1 MFRSHPMLGALER
14 GTIIDDRYRILGVLG
29 EGNSGTTYRAEAI
42 GTGEIVALK
51 ALSLRGAD
59 WKLVDL
65 FEREAAI
72 LKTLNHPAIP
82 SYRDSFFVDELEA
95 GSENRVFYLA
105 QTLAPGRTLADWV
118 RSGWRATEPELRSIA
133 SQLLEIL
140 IYLQRLKPP
149 IIHRD
154 LKPQNILRREDG
166 QLFLVD
172 FGAVGHTYHSTMMRG
187 STVVGTFGYMAPEQF
202 RGQANAS
209 TDLYGLGATLLFLLT
224 RRSPAELPTA
234 NLALQFRDK
243 VQLSDRFCDWLE
255 SLLAPDPK
263 QRPLNAAQALASL
276 PKGSPFQAGTHK
288 LGSGLSKKLVAPLAI
303 VTVGLLAMG
312 HFRYA
317 LINAMGQHHNLA
329 AALGNPEVLSL
340 KQYLAHGGG
349 WFMTPKERLNLLI
362 MAIDQ
367 NEWAIAEPWMRDR
380 TIVTAP
386 STPPLIH
393 RLIQSQNPEKAL
405 SLLAKYPSKLDL
417 NQLDDDGRTA
427 LLIAPNEAIALWLL
441 DHGVSP
447 NLEAPETPSF
457 LYQAQSKGWSQAFA
471 QAAAKGGI
479 NGTTNGTTNALPQ
492 SKDSRSL
499 AFTAIQSENLAS
511 LKQVIA
517 AGGKLRPG
525 ELKELGS
532 GAGLAYYLS
541 RFTDRNHHWI
551 IDALPQINERDRYG
565 QTLLHVAAEAD
576 NPTLVSQ
583 MLSAGIRAD
592 IRDNQGRTAL
602 DLWQKAR
609 NNSSPDS
616 IGSMLT
622 AAGSPPTK
630 TASFPLHDAV
640 RRGDLKD
647 VDRLLRDRHDANE
660 PDAQGKR
667 PLDYN
672 TTPSVTKR
680 LRQDGGRSSDNPF

>member
-1 MFRSHPMLGALER
+1 MLGALER
-14 GTIIDDRYRILGVLG
+14 GTVIDDRYRILGVLG
-29 EGNSGTTYRAEAI
+29 EGNSGTTYRAETI
-42 GTGEIVALK
+42 GTTEIVALK
-51 ALSLRGAD
+51 ALSLRSAD

-82 SYRDSFFVDELEA
+82 SYRDSFFVDTIEA

-154 LKPQNILRREDG
+154 LKPQNILRSEDG

-243 VQLSDRFCDWLE
+243 VQLGDRFCDWLE

-263 QRPLNAAQALASL
+263 QRPLNAAQALATL
-276 PKGSPFQAGTHK
+276 PKGSPFQAGTNK
-288 LGSGLSKKLVAPLAI
+288 PGSRLPKKLVVPLAI
-303 VTVGLLAMG
+303 VTLSLLTMG
-312 HFRYA
+312 QFRYA

-329 AALGNPEVLSL
+329 TALNNPEVLSL

-349 WFMTPKERLNLLI
+349 WFMTPEERLNLMI

-367 NEWAIAEPWMRDR
+367 NEWAIAEGWIRDR

-386 STPPLIH
+386 SSPPLIH
-393 RLIQSQNPEKAL
+393 RLLQRQNPEKAL
-405 SLLAKYPSKLDL
+405 GLLEKHPGKLDF
-417 NQLDDDGRTA
+417 NQLDDEGRTA
-427 LLIAPNEAIALWLL
+427 LAIAPNEAIALWLL
-441 DHGVSP
+441 DRGADPS
-447 NLEAPETPSF
+447 LDESDTPSF

-471 QAAAKGGI
+471 QAAAKGSI
-479 NGTTNGTTNALPQ
+479 NGTNNALTQ
-492 SKDSRSL
+492 SRDSRSL

-511 LKQVIA
+511 LKQVIT
-517 AGGKLRPG
+517 AGGKLRSG

-551 IDALPQINERDRYG
+551 IDALPRIDERDRYG
-565 QTLLHVAAEAD
+565 QTLLHVAADSD

-602 DLWQKAR
+602 DLWQKTK

-622 AAGSPPTK
+622 AAGSPPSQ
-630 TASFPLHDAV
+630 TATSPLHNAV
-640 RRGDLKD
+640 RRGDLKE

-680 LRQDGGRSSDNPF
+680 LREAGGRSSDSPF

>member
-1 MFRSHPMLGALER
+1 MLGALER
-14 GTIIDDRYRILGVLG
+14 GTVIDDRYRILGVLG

-51 ALSLRGAD
+51 ALSLQGAD

-65 FEREAAI
+65 FEREAVI
-72 LKTLNHPAIP
+72 LKSLNHPAIP
-82 SYRDSFFVDELEA
+82 SYRDSFFVDTIEA

-140 IYLQRLKPP
+140 TYLQRVKPP

-154 LKPQNILRREDG
+154 IKPQNILRSEDG

-263 QRPLNAAQALASL
+263 QRPLNAAQALAAL
-276 PKGSPFQAGTHK
+276 PKGSPFQAGSTK
-288 LGSGLSKKLVAPLAI
+288 QGSGLSPKLVVPLAI
-303 VTVGLLAMG
+303 VTIALLGMG
-312 HFRYA
+312 QFRYA
-317 LINAMGQHHNLA
+317 LINALGQHHNLA
-329 AALGNPEVLSL
+329 NALGNPKVLSL
-340 KQYLAHGGG
+340 KTYLAHGGG
-349 WFMTPKERLNLLI
+349 WFMTPEERLNLLI
-362 MAIDQ
+362 TAVDQ
-367 NEWAIAEPWMRDR
+367 GEWQLAERWIRDR
-380 TIVTAP
+380 SIVTAP
-386 STPPLIH
+386 SKPPLIH
-393 RLIQSQNPEKAL
+393 RLIQRQDPQNVIRILE
-405 SLLAKYPSKLDL
+405 KYPGTIDFNSI
-417 NQLDDDGRTA
+417 NADGYTA
-427 LLIAPNEAIALWLL
+427 LLLSPSEPIALWLL
-441 DHGVSP
+441 DRGADP
-447 NLEAPETPSF
+447 QIEAPNSPPF
-457 LYQAQSKGWSQAFA
+457 LYIAQAKGWNQAFA
-471 QAAAKGGI
+471 KAAANVGSLGNRSDGVTQTSGQI
-479 NGTTNGTTNALPQ
+479 SGQA
-492 SKDSRSL
+492 SSSRSL
-499 AFTAIQSENLAS
+499 AFTAIESNNLAS

-525 ELKELGS
+525 ELSQLQSRLAATLGQ
-532 GAGLAYYLS
+532 
-541 RFTDRNHHWI
+541 FTEKGRYWLI
-551 IDALPQINERDRYG
+551 EALPQINERDRQG
-565 QTLLHVAAEAD
+565 QTLLHVAAEFD
-576 NPTLVSQ
+576 NPALVSRL
-583 MLSAGIRAD
+583 LSAGIRVD
-592 IRDNQGRTAL
+592 VRDDYGKTAL
-602 DLWQKAR
+602 DLWSKNNGYR
-609 NNSSPDS
+609 NGSSTNS
-616 IGSMLT
+616 IGSMLI
-622 AAGSPPTK
+622 AAGSPPSK

-647 VDRLLRDRHDANE
+647 VDRLLHNQNNVNE
-660 PDAQGKR
+660 TDAQGKR
-667 PLDYN
+667 PMDYN
-672 TTPSVTKR
+672 TTPSVTQR
-680 LRQDGGRSSDNPF
+680 LRQAGGRSSDNPF

>member
-1 MFRSHPMLGALER
+1 MIGALER
-14 GTIIDDRYRILGVLG
+14 GTVIDDRYRILGVLG
-29 EGNSGTTYRAEAI
+29 EGNSGTTYRAETI
-42 GTGEIVALK
+42 GNGEIVALK

-59 WKLVDL
+59 WKLLDL

-82 SYRDSFFVDELEA
+82 SYRDSFFVDQLDE
-95 GSENRVFYLA
+95 GSETRVFYLA

-133 SQLLEIL
+133 SQLLTIL
-140 IYLQRLKPP
+140 TYLQRLKPP

-154 LKPQNILRREDG
+154 IKPQNILRSEDG

-234 NLALQFRDK
+234 QLALQFRDK
-243 VQLSDRFCDWLE
+243 VQLGDRFCDWLE

-276 PKGSPFQAGTHK
+276 PQGSPFQSGAGK
-288 LGSGLSKKLVAPLAI
+288 QVSGLSPKLVVPLAI
-303 VTVGLLAMG
+303 ATIGLLAMG
-312 HFRYA
+312 QFRYA

-329 AALGNPEVLSL
+329 NALKNPNVLSI
-340 KQYLAHGGG
+340 KTYLAHGGG
-349 WFMTPKERLNLLI
+349 WFMTAEERLNLLI
-362 MAIDQ
+362 SAINHD
-367 NEWAIAEPWMRDR
+367 EWTIADPWIRER

-393 RLIQSQNPEKAL
+393 RLLQHRDPQKAL
-405 SLLAKYPSKLDL
+405 QLLEKYPGKLDL
-417 NQLDDDGRTA
+417 NQLDHDGRTA
-427 LLIAPNEAIALWLL
+427 LMIAPTEAIALWLL
-441 DHGVSP
+441 DRGANPS
-447 NLEAPETPSF
+447 LEAPDTPSF
-457 LYQAQSKGWSQAFA
+457 LYLAQSKGWNQAFTK
-471 QAAAKGGI
+471 AAA
-479 NGTTNGTTNALPQ
+479 NGLTPDAANSQTGSEAH
-492 SKDSRSL
+492 SL
-499 AFTAIQSENLAS
+499 AFNAIQSENLAS
-511 LKQVIA
+511 LKQVLA
-517 AGGKLRPG
+517 AGSKLRPG
-525 ELKELGS
+525 ELAQLRS
-532 GAGLAYYLS
+532 GAGLGYYLS
-541 RFTDRNHHWI
+541 RLTEGNRNWL
-551 IDALPQINERDRYG
+551 IDALPRIDERDRHG
-565 QTLLHVAAEAD
+565 QTLLHVAAQAD
-576 NPTLVSQ
+576 NPALVSR
-583 MLSAGIRAD
+583 LISAGIRVD
-592 IRDNQGRTAL
+592 IRDNTGKTAL
-602 DLWQKAR
+602 DLWSPYHHSR
-609 NNSSPDS
+609 SSS
-616 IGSMLT
+616 VGSMLI

-630 TASFPLHDAV
+630 TASFPLHEAV
-640 RRGDLKD
+640 RRADLKE

-680 LRQDGGRSSDNPF
+680 LREAGGRTSDNPF